1 MAVQYDAVVVGAGF
15 GGMGAAIQLKRMGLD
30 NLAILEREDDLGG
43 TWHVNRYPGLAVD
56 IASVT
61 YSYSF
66 EPNPNWSRLFAPGAE
81 LKKYADH
88 VADKYDLRKH
98 MTFGAVVNGARW
110 DEDSSHWVVSVEGAP
125 DITAKYLLTATGFLS
140 QPHRPDISGID
151 DFAGKIIHT
160 TAWDDSYDLS
170 GTKTAIIGTG
180 ATAVQ
185 LIPEV
190 ARQAAELTVYQRTPI
205 WVVPKIDVPI
215 PSAVQKLFS
224 RIPLTQR
231 IARAVSSSILEM
243 IMVSAVLH
251 YKQVK
256 LLNKGAAAA
265 SFLRSQVSDASLCK
279 QLTPDY
285 DFGCKRPT
293 FSNSYFRTFTKDNVH
308 LNDADRPHRC
318 RRNRHR
324 RRSQDRDRHLGAGNG
339 IQPLGCE
346 FSSHRGYR
354 SRGTKPR

>member
-1 MAVQYDAVVVGAGF
+1 M
-15 GGMGAAIQLKRMGLD
+15 
-30 NLAILEREDDLGG
+30 
-43 TWHVNRYPGLAVD
+43 
-56 IASVT
+56 
-61 YSYSF
+61 
-66 EPNPNWSRLFAPGAE
+66 
-81 LKKYADH
+81 
-88 VADKYDLRKH
+88 
-98 MTFGAVVNGARW
+98 
-110 DEDSSHWVVSVEGAP
+110 
-125 DITAKYLLTATGFLS
+125 
-140 QPHRPDISGID
+140 
-151 DFAGKIIHT
+151 
-160 TAWDDSYDLS
+160 
-170 GTKTAIIGTG
+170 
-180 ATAVQ
+180 Q

-215 PSAVQKLFS
+215 PNAVQKLFS

-265 SFLRSQVSDASLCK
+265 SRAFLRSQVSDASLRK

-308 LNDADRPHRC
+308 LETTPIDHIAADG
-318 RRNRHR
+318 NRHR